1 MSEPRHILLVDDN
14 RMEVGLA
21 LAAFREACAGC
32 TSHVARDDEQAMDY
46 LLGRGPYADRHTYPL
61 PDLVLLDLKM
71 PAVDRYE
78 MLRQIKT
85 TPGLKR
91 LPVVILTSSNDESDR
106 ALCYESGANSYV
118 LKPVSFDGF
127 LEVIEKIAPG
137 SGKSGKP

>member
-14 RMEVGLA
+14 RMEVELA
-21 LAAFREACAGC
+21 LAAFCEACADC
-32 TSHVARDDEQAMDY
+32 TAHVARDDEQAMDY